1 MTKANNIHHVAISVE
16 KIEDALPF
24 WETLG
29 LEVESINEVQE
40 EDSRVAFL
48 PLGDTKIELVEPLSD
63 TSGVARFMAKR
74 GPGLHHICI
83 QVDDIEGILIV
94 LDEKG
99 FQLINPI
106 PQTDQAGRKYAFIH
120 PKSTNGVLVEL
131 YEPPG

>member
-1 MTKANNIHHVAISVE
+1 MTKANNIHHVAISVG
-16 KIEDALPF
+16 KIEEALPF
-24 WETLG
+24 WQALG

-48 PLGDTKIELVEPLSD
+48 PLGNTKIELVEPLSD
-63 TSGVARFMAKR
+63 SSGVARFMAKR

-83 QVDDIEGILIV
+83 QVDDIEGILTV
-94 LDEKG
+94 LEYKG

-106 PQTDQAGRKYAFIH
+106 PKTDQAGRKYAFIH

-131 YEPPG
+131 YEPPS